1 MGTTLT
7 ALQSDEGVTTQWVLA
22 IEGFEYLLTDG
33 DTAAAATAWA
43 ATEWTQAL
51 PGLHVLG
58 GYEQKLKPWDPAFN
72 VSQMSFGVLPTG
84 TADADDIVGRLAFGS
99 GAGTMT
105 FLAGE
110 LDCFE
115 ATIPATST
123 AQFGASG
130 TIHIG
135 TEQIPYSSRDT
146 TLGASSFTASDRG
159 KFAPFKAASESNQRF
174 ARAHRVPAIGD
185 GHKIPSRIVSQQ
197 RTWPGRWVGLWIHRV
212 VGGVLDTR
220 AQAQLVW
227 AGRIMEVRD
236 DDQTGMTVFDCDDV
250 KGALRDTIL
259 LADQWTARVKEG
271 VYLRAGWSFNYV
283 DWDGSTSGSALSLDV
298 VDSGATPPTRSTRAH
313 QDRRACGRR
322 STTGCRRRRSPGDIV
337 FDISYSPRYDDPQGG
352 GARGAFFV
360 SGGSAAAT
368 TTSICT
374 VRRTLLEMMGFG
386 PSTTSSPT
394 GPAPPIDGREP
405 GGAVPH
411 VHLGGELGALRGRR
425 GERAGHVLRQL
436 VLVPARGARHGDRRR

>member
-110 LDCFE
+110 IDCFE

-271 VYLRAGWSFNYV
+271 VYLRAGWSFNCI
-283 DWDGSTSGSALSLDV
+283 DSDGTTSSSALSLESSRQRRDA
-298 VDSGATPPTRSTRAH
+298 SIR
-313 QDRRACGRR
+313 DRCRHRFDRCACGRR
-322 STTGCRRRRSPGDIV
+322 STNGCRPNTRRATSSWTS
-337 FDISYSPRYDDPQGG
+337 SYAPRYDDP
-352 GARGAFFV
+352 RR
-360 SGGSAAAT
+360 AAARAAPSSSMAAPRAAT
-368 TTSICT
+368 P
-374 VRRTLLEMMGFG
+374 TLPSLWSAENLLDAMGLG
-386 PSTTSSPT
+386 LQQTSSPRS
-394 GPAPPIDGREP
+394 GQAPPTTVVSPEEP
-405 GGAVPH
+405 YRTFIAAASSRFSRSTWRTRRAH
-411 VHLGGELGALRGRR
+411 SSTTRLGSHPRCSA
-425 GERAGHVLRQL
+425 
-436 VLVPARGARHGDRRR
+436 